1 MSTVILYSKNDA
13 LDYLSQRPLG
23 DKILPLTPNASAE
36 IKGKVDIPILDPL
49 NYFSDYSHRKV
60 LAKVRSVEKSLYQLL
75 YSNKDLS
82 EAAKETF
89 RGMFNPLVCKILYLW
104 YSIRDVGPWTIK
116 VGETWKNEESLYNAH
131 NLLCSQINL
140 MGKGLFNGS
149 FNSKVKRQ
157 KPYLPIVTNFL
168 NCVTFKII
176 KNNKLFFITGN
187 TSGFKSI
194 EKKLNENDNNN
205 LCFIQF
211 RGGVDFKS
219 IIISILSLFKYLIN
233 KSQSLI
239 YLINP
244 KPQAKT
250 KSIIKTLLEDV
261 TDPILLNVSELILSS
276 LNPAILYTEGLSNG
290 LKNVNN
296 FKKHKNITLIAHELR
311 LLENA
316 VVGEFVKNNN
326 FRSLLIS
333 HGSHP
338 TSENI
343 TSDYAHREN
352 AQGLLISSLATI
364 CIAQSPLAEKVAKN
378 YMPNLQI
385 KKNHPI
391 LWGYNNLITKQH
403 SNNKMRTILHAGT
416 TNKLNGRP
424 WIYETSNEF
433 VHGLKSLV
441 SAVDELKNTQL
452 IIRVRPNL
460 EWSVDSLERLL
471 PDSSNYKIK
480 TTGSFLDDLL
490 SADLMISF
498 SSTTIEEALYARKP
512 VGLFGGTNRYY
523 HLKGSTNPP
532 SQKNRSAVYHL
543 KQNNLS
549 TMLDSIL
556 DFHKNSL
563 LTDEELNGYIWDS
576 NVSGYTEFLNY
587 LNN

>member
-1 MSTVILYSKNDA
+1 MSTIILYSKEDA
-13 LDYLSQRPLG
+13 LSYLSQKPSAER
-23 DKILPLTPNASAE
+23 ILPLTPNALAE
-36 IKGKVDIPILDPL
+36 IKGEVHIPILDPL
-49 NYFSDYSHRKV
+49 DYFSDYSHRRV
-60 LAKVRSVEKSLYQLL
+60 LARVRFLEKNVFKSLYG
-75 YSNKDLS
+75 NKNIS
-82 EAAKETF
+82 EASKETF

-104 YSIRDVGPWTIK
+104 YSIRNVGPWIIRIEDSWK
-116 VGETWKNEESLYNAH
+116 VEKNLYVAH
-131 NLLCSQINL
+131 KTLCNQINL
-140 MGKGLFNGS
+140 MGKGLFDGS
-149 FNSKVKRQ
+149 FNSKVKKQ
-157 KPYLPIVTNFL
+157 KAIFP
-168 NCVTFKII
+168 KII
-176 KNNKLFFITGN
+176 KLLNFLITHFIENKKVFFITDN
-187 TSGFKSI
+187 SSGFKTI
-194 EKKLNENDNNN
+194 EKKLQENNN
-205 LCFIQF
+205 NNFCFIQF
-211 RGGVDFKS
+211 RGGVDLKS
-219 IIISILSLFKYLIN
+219 IIISTLSFFKYLIN
-233 KSQSLI
+233 KSKCLI

-244 KPQAKT
+244 KPNVQT

-532 SQKNRSAVYHL
+532 SQKNRNAVYHL
-543 KQNNLS
+543 KINNL
-549 TMLDSIL
+549 TNMLDSIL
-556 DFHKNSL
+556 DFHKDSL
-563 LTDEELNGYIWDS
+563 LTDEELNDYIWDS
-576 NVSGYTEFLNY
+576 NISGYTEFISY
-587 LNN
+587 LYN